1 MGKCR
6 CKRCGNILILGEDH
20 SCSNY
25 KNFDYRYLIQ
35 QRAESDDNLDEG
47 NDKST
52 ESSNDN
58 SQNLSRA
65 FGRNESKGS
74 VLRSLLLF
82 QNNERNKSTNSAGS
96 SNYAQPRN
104 PSDSSFFHP
113 ISDFQAIQVQTNE
126 NASFTA
132 SSENA
137 ESNNRHEN
145 DFIETYKREQ
155 SAAGSSGIESKRSVL
170 RSLLLFQNNERNKS
184 TNSAGSSNYAQPR
197 NPSDSSFFHPISDFQ
212 AIQVQTNQNAS
223 FTASSEVCYAESNN
237 RHENDCIGT
246 YKREQAAAGSSGID
260 IQNQSGSSGSN
271 LMHAKPDKER
281 KMSLQDSKSH
291 SLKKDKKDFMDDLEN
306 VIRNPLSDTNN
317 ISGNANSTENPDL
330 PPGDNVLKNCKMQV
344 SECVN
349 DEHILPE
356 VPSQVHSKKTKVVT
370 YMKEPHSTKKDD
382 NVVAG
387 PSGLC
392 ARKKKFPKT
401 CSGKDT
407 LKPNYQ
413 THTGNEP
420 FMCNICK
427 KKFSSK
433 SDFDRHYRTHTGEKP
448 YECAICR
455 KKYSRKSYLIIH
467 YRVHTGEKPHVCE
480 FCNKGFSQKGC
491 LKIHV
496 RTHTGEKPY
505 VCEVCNKGFSQKGD
519 LKIHVRT
526 HTGEKPYKCPSC
538 EESFINSSNCKKHH
552 KRKHE

>member
-20 SCSNY
+20 SCCNY
-25 KNFDYRYLIQ
+25 KKFDYRYLIQ

-74 VLRSLLLF
+74 VLRSLCLF
-82 QNNERNKSTNSAGS
+82 QNTERGKSTNSAGS
-96 SNYAQPRN
+96 SNY
-104 PSDSSFFHP
+104 S
-113 ISDFQAIQVQTNE
+113 
-126 NASFTA
+126 
-132 SSENA
+132 
-137 ESNNRHEN
+137 
-145 DFIETYKREQ
+145 
-155 SAAGSSGIESKRSVL
+155 
-170 RSLLLFQNNERNKS
+170 
-184 TNSAGSSNYAQPR
+184 QPR

-223 FTASSEVCYAESNN
+223 FTVSSENAESNN
-237 RHENDCIGT
+237 RHENDCIET

-260 IQNQSGSSGSN
+260 IQNQSGSSGPN

-281 KMSLQDSKSH
+281 KMSLEDSKSH

-306 VIRNPLSDTNN
+306 VIRNPLSDNNN

-330 PPGDNVLKNCKMQV
+330 PPGDNVPKNCKMQV

-370 YMKEPHSTKKDD
+370 YMKEPHFTKKDD
-382 NVVAG
+382 NAVAG

-480 FCNKGFSQKGC
+480 FCNKGFSQKGD

-505 VCEVCNKGFSQKGD
+505 VCEFCNKGFSQKGN
-519 LKIHVRT
+519 LEIHVRT
-526 HTGEKPYKCPSC
+526 HTGEKPYECPAC
-538 EESFINSSNCKKHH
+538 EKSFIHSRDFKSHH